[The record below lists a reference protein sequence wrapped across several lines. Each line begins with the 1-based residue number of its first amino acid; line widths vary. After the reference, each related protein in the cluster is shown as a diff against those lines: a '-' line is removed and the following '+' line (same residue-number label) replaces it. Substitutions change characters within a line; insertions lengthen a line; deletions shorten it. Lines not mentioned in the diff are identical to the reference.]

1 MSLSLYHSAT
11 GKQAPHCIHAI
22 GIGKAGT
29 YMVDALL
36 RTGEIEDLLEDKR
49 ARFTALSV
57 DIGDQDQHQFR
68 NYGQGFLERLEDR
81 DIPTERAQIRTV
93 SLEVPSR
100 EDLFAKLRR
109 YREYLKI
116 EYPRYYWNPNYE
128 PWLPEDVEIPEAGTG
143 RVIEGTTVAS
153 THHFPRAISKAIYN
167 TEYYEDGPVAQAL
180 DEFAKS
186 VNDTKKLPS
195 MVLICFGLG
204 GGTGSGIVVDLARH
218 IANVKLG
225 RRIPVIGVGV
235 LPHSGDAEH
244 HRDGSLFATL
254 NEIDCMLDE
263 EKNQGVQAVWGDLY
277 NNPFTGGF
285 FVLPQE
291 HSLQRVQ
298 RYAKGSEGMSD
309 PGIRE
314 GQANRTAGK
323 YVCDTFMRYV
333 SKDYGRELFKVL
345 RPMGVT
351 GAPHESDH
359 AKDRYWTMFDVV
371 KLMHPGVQVLPGE
384 PMSKWREVISE
395 WIEYIPQWSGLRE
408 GFKTD
413 YIEAHTF
420 APRSRWNDTVQ
431 RKLED
436 TLSEFLLPGDDGTLN
451 TTVGEAFDEL
461 TVLTDVIIPGVARTD
476 LKVFWE
482 AREKYDQMSWD
493 EKLLAHSWLLDLG
506 TMLSEPST
514 RFEGMA
520 GECIW
525 GCACWVVVPFEQI
538 RGDGP
543 VSAHRLEATQD
554 FIQEA
559 VESVVEIPDLSTR

>member
-1 MSLSLYHSAT
+1 MSISLYHSAT

-29 YMVDALL
+29 YMVDSLL

-57 DIGDQDQHQFR
+57 DIGDQDQQQFR
-68 NYGQGFLERLEDR
+68 DYGKGFLQRLEDR
-81 DIPTERAQIRTV
+81 GIPSERAQIRSV
-93 SLEVPSR
+93 AMEMPSR
-100 EDLFAKLRR
+100 DDLFASLRR
-109 YREYLKI
+109 YREYLKV
-116 EYPRYYWNPNYE
+116 EFPRYYWNPNYE
-128 PWLPEDVEIPEAGTG
+128 PWLPEDIEMPEVGTG
-143 RVIEGTTVAS
+143 RMVEGTTVAS
-153 THHFPRAISKAIYN
+153 TDHTPRALAKAIYN
-167 TEYYEDGPVAQAL
+167 VEYYEDGPIAQAL
-180 DEFAKS
+180 EEFAESINK
-186 VNDTKKLPS
+186 TKQLPS

-204 GGTGSGIVVDLARH
+204 GGTGSGMVVDLARH

-235 LPHSGDAEH
+235 LPHSADAEH

-254 NEIDCMLDE
+254 NELDCMLDE
-263 EKNQGVQAVWGDLY
+263 EKNEGVQAVWGDLY
-277 NNPFTGGF
+277 KNPFTGGF

-291 HSLQRVQ
+291 HSLQRVH
-298 RYAKGSEGMSD
+298 RYAKASEGASD

-323 YVCDTFMRYV
+323 YVCDSFMRYV
-333 SKDYGRELFKVL
+333 AQDYGRELFKVM
-345 RPMGVT
+345 RPAGMT
-351 GAPHESDH
+351 GAPHESSH
-359 AKDRYWTMFDVV
+359 AQDRYWTLFDVA

-384 PMSKWREVISE
+384 PMSKWREAIAQ
-395 WIEYIPQWSGLRE
+395 WIEYIPQWSGLKE

-420 APRSRWNDTVQ
+420 AARTHWNDTLQ
-431 RKLED
+431 RKLEE
-436 TLSEFLLPGDDGTLN
+436 TLSEYLLPGDDGTLN
-451 TTVGEAFDEL
+451 TTVNEFFDEL
-461 TVLTDVIIPGVARTD
+461 TVYVDVIIPGVARTD
-476 LKVFWE
+476 LNVFWE

-493 EKLLAHSWLLDLG
+493 EKLLAHAWLLDLG

-525 GCACWVVVPFEQI
+525 GCACWVVVPYEAI
-538 RGDGP
+538 RGDAP

-554 FIQEA
+554 FIADA
-559 VESVVEIPDLSTR
+559 VESVVEIPDLANR

>member
-57 DIGDQDQHQFR
+57 DIGDQDQQQFR
-68 NYGQGFLERLEDR
+68 NYGQGLLERLKSR

-93 SLEVPSR
+93 SMEVPSR

-143 RVIEGTTVAS
+143 RVVEGTTVAS

-186 VNDTKKLPS
+186 INDTKQLPS
-195 MVLICFGLG
+195 IVLICFGMG
-204 GGTGSGIVVDLARH
+204 GGTGSGVVVDLARH

-225 RRIPVIGVGV
+225 RRIPVIGVGI

-333 SKDYGRELFKVL
+333 SKDYGRELFKVM
-345 RPMGVT
+345 RPMGAT

-359 AKDRYWTMFDVV
+359 AQDRAWTLFDVV

-384 PMSKWREVISE
+384 PNSKWTEAISE
-395 WIEYIPQWSGLRE
+395 WIGYIPQWSGLKE

-420 APRSRWNDTVQ
+420 APRTRWNDTVQ

-451 TTVGEAFDEL
+451 TTLGEAFDEL

-476 LKVFWE
+476 LNVFWE

-493 EKLLAHSWLLDLG
+493 KKLLAHSWLLDLG

-525 GCACWVVVPFEQI
+525 GCACWVVVPYEAI
-538 RGDGP
+538 RGDAP
-543 VSAHRLEATQD
+543 VSAHRLEATQN
-554 FIQEA
+554 FIADA
-559 VESVVEIPDLSTR
+559 VEAVVEIPDLSTR